1 MRFLLALL
9 ACATLARADDGWK
22 PVGVRDGITVE
33 YRQVEGAPV
42 REVRARTHSP
52 LPAAA
57 IRKTLWCH
65 EEYVQFVPYLKRL
78 DILREDEDTKLL
90 YEQLNVPLLKDRDV
104 TVRVHRH
111 LDPDTGIFEMNTEA
125 APDEGPPVRAD
136 YVRVRTSKSLWRLVP
151 TADGGTDVSYALRTD
166 AGGLVPVWMANLA
179 QKDATARF
187 VRAVLER
194 AGRNVP

>member
-1 MRFLLALL
+1 MRALLALL
-9 ACATLARADDGWK
+9 VCATLARADDGWK

-33 YRQVEGAPV
+33 YRQVDGAPV
-42 REVRARTHSP
+42 REVRASTHSP
-52 LPAAA
+52 LPPAR
-57 IRKTLWCH
+57 IMKTLWRH
-65 EEYVQFVPYLKRL
+65 EDYVQFVPYIKRL
-78 DILREDEDTKLL
+78 DILREDADTKLL

-104 TVRVHRH
+104 TVRVTRRA
-111 LDPDTGIFEMNTEA
+111 DPGTGTYEMTTEA
-125 APDEGPPVRAD
+125 APDDGPPVRPD

-151 TADGGTDVSYALRTD
+151 ATDGGTDVSYALRTD

-194 AGRNVP
+194 AGRNTP